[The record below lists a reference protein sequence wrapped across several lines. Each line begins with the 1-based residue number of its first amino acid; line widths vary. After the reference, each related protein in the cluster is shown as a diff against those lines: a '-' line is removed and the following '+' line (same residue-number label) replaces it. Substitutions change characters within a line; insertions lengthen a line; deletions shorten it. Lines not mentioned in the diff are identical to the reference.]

1 LGDIKLNKK
10 YSFKTFHYGE
20 LVIEL
25 HHEVYEASE
34 DTFQILES
42 IKINEDNTVLEVG
55 TGCGL
60 IALECARQGAK
71 VICTDINPYAIELV
85 KRNYLRNQPLLKGTV
100 EIRCGDL
107 FSVIKSNERFDI
119 AIFNPPYLPTIP
131 EERIGGTGWFDIAT
145 DGGVDGLSLT
155 KRYIEEVDRYLS
167 KKGRAYFVFSSLS
180 NRKKLDEYIFNTGLK
195 SEVILSRF
203 FNDEQID
210 IYCVHF

>member
-1 LGDIKLNKK
+1 MNKK

-131 EERIGGTGWFDIAT
+131 EERIGGTRWFDIAT

>member
-1 LGDIKLNKK
+1 LNKK

-131 EERIGGTGWFDIAT
+131 EERIGGSGWFDIAT

>member
-1 LGDIKLNKK
+1 MNKK

-34 DTFQILES
+34 DTFQIPES
-42 IKINEDNTVLEVG
+42 IKINKDNTVLEVG

-60 IALECARQGAK
+60 IALECARRGAK
-71 VICTDINPYAIELV
+71 VICNDINPYAIELV

-119 AIFNPPYLPTIP
+119 AIFNPP
-131 EERIGGTGWFDIAT
+131 
-145 DGGVDGLSLT
+145 
-155 KRYIEEVDRYLS
+155 
-167 KKGRAYFVFSSLS
+167 
-180 NRKKLDEYIFNTGLK
+180 
-195 SEVILSRF
+195 
-203 FNDEQID
+203 
-210 IYCVHF
+210 H

>member
-1 LGDIKLNKK
+1 M
-10 YSFKTFHYGE
+10 
-20 LVIEL
+20 
-25 HHEVYEASE
+25 
-34 DTFQILES
+34 
-42 IKINEDNTVLEVG
+42 
-55 TGCGL
+55 
-60 IALECARQGAK
+60 
-71 VICTDINPYAIELV
+71 
-85 KRNYLRNQPLLKGTV
+85 LKGTV
-100 EIRCGDL
+100 EVRCGDL
-107 FSVIKSNERFDI
+107 FSVLKSDERFDI
-119 AIFNPPYLPTIP
+119 AIFNPPYLPTRP

>member
-1 LGDIKLNKK
+1 MNKK

-131 EERIGGTGWFDIAT
+131 EERIGGSGWFDIAT